1 MTSDFTLNHF
11 KLQTSDFKLSMDL
24 PFELFVAVRYLMARR
39 KQAFISLIS
48 LISAV
53 GVAVG
58 VMALL
63 IVLALM
69 TGLQGELRDRI
80 VGSAAHV
87 YVFKAGGFGEAGD
100 EVKNVL
106 AVPRVVGAAP
116 VVLGQGLAKSAGANE
131 FITIKGIDPVL
142 EPSVTNVAQSITA
155 GSLNALTPAPGSIA
169 GIVLGKDLAQKLGVS
184 LGDSV
189 EVLTPEG
196 TLTPWGVS
204 PRTRA
209 FKVVGV
215 FSLGL
220 YEFDNSYGYVHIERR
235 RKAVRAKASR
245 LHRGESRRSLCRA
258 GRSPKTCRRG
268 SATEYHAQDWA
279 DMNKS
284 LFSALWLEKM
294 AMSITIGLIVMV
306 AALNIIASLILLV
319 MEKTRDIAILKTMG
333 SSAASIRRIFMLQGL
348 VIGAVGT
355 LVGAAGG
362 CALIYV
368 LDHYKLIHI
377 PLDVYQISH
386 VPFRLLPLDFVVVVV
401 SAILVCFVA
410 TIYPSRQAA
419 KLDPAQALRYQ

>member
-1 MTSDFTLNHF
+1 
-11 KLQTSDFKLSMDL
+11 MDL

-87 YVFKAGGFGEAGD
+87 YVFKAGGFGEAGE
-100 EVKNVL
+100 EVKKVL

-155 GSLNALTPAPGSIA
+155 GSLNALIPAAGSMA

-184 LGDSV
+184 LGDSI

-196 TLTPWGVS
+196 PLTPFGVA
-204 PRTRA
+204 PGTRA
-209 FKVVGV
+209 FKVVGI

-220 YEFDNSYGYVHIERR
+220 YEFDNSYGYVHLSVAEKLLDKVHPDFIEV
-235 RKAVRAKASR
+235 KVDELFAAQEVAEEMPSR
-245 LHRGESRRSLCRA
+245 L
-258 GRSPKTCRRG
+258 G
-268 SATEYHAQDWA
+268 SEYEAQDWA

-355 LVGAAGG
+355 GVGAVGG

-368 LDHYKLIHI
+368 LDHYKLIHV
-377 PLDVYQISH
+377 PLDVYQISY